1 MSGASR
7 MAYFS
12 IQFGDR
18 PSASCSKGARG
29 GKPEDGA
36 SRNRVTCGRSVSALE
51 RGTACRIFDRC
62 EGLMPEVKKARAI
75 GFNHIALEVGDI
87 DKALAFYARIFELQL
102 RGKDEDMAF
111 IDMGDQFLALQKGRK

>member
-1 MSGASR
+1 
-7 MAYFS
+7 
-12 IQFGDR
+12 
-18 PSASCSKGARG
+18 
-29 GKPEDGA
+29 
-36 SRNRVTCGRSVSALE
+36 
-51 RGTACRIFDRC
+51 
-62 EGLMPEVKKARAI
+62 MPEVKKARAI